1 MLLIVDN
8 CTDPYRNLATEEYLT
23 RHLEEPAIRIWRNAD
38 SVIVG
43 RNQNARAEINSDFVR
58 KNGIAVVRR
67 LSGGGAVFHDLGN
80 VNYSLYGCPKGEGVE
95 RVIEVLRKLG
105 LEAGTSGRNDIL
117 LGGCK
122 ISGTA
127 ECISGGHYLQ
137 HGTLLFSASIERLA
151 GALNPRPEK
160 FEGKAVK
167 SVRSRVANISDT
179 LGKDMTVEEFMDF
192 IAENICPEASEYT
205 YTKEDREAVDVLLKD
220 KYSTEA
226 WNFGAS
232 PAYSYTVSR
241 KFPSGF
247 IELNMEVSA
256 GRITGFNVYGDY
268 FFSRDTDEF
277 CRRMVGCPMD
287 RDKIY
292 DRLKNEPVGEY
303 FFGITAADILEL
315 VAG

>member
-1 MLLIVDN
+1 MQK
-8 CTDPYRNLATEEYLT
+8 C
-23 RHLEEPAIRIWRNAD
+23 
-38 SVIVG
+38 G
-43 RNQNARAEINSDFVR
+43 
-58 KNGIAVVRR
+58 
-67 LSGGGAVFHDLGN
+67 
-80 VNYSLYGCPKGEGVE
+80 
-95 RVIEVLRKLG
+95 KL
-105 LEAGTSGRNDIL
+105 
-117 LGGCK
+117 
-122 ISGTA
+122 
-127 ECISGGHYLQ
+127 
-137 HGTLLFSASIERLA
+137 
-151 GALNPRPEK
+151 
-160 FEGKAVK
+160 AVK
-167 SVRSRVANISDT
+167 VR
-179 LGKDMTVEEFMDF
+179 
-192 IAENICPEASEYT
+192 
-205 YTKEDREAVDVLLKD
+205 
-220 KYSTEA
+220 KYSTEV

-268 FFSRDTDEF
+268 FFSRDTEGF